1 MNVYF
6 FQVEGLNYL
15 WNVPSTCFI
24 PRKYTLKSSKI
35 CFVECIVINIKA
47 HWHSETTSWVHMSH
61 ACPPYLL
68 HSSLAC
74 SRWVKRTGQTSCE
87 DWCSPFS
94 RHHSLS
100 SCCNCCNLK
109 LWTEGSFLLWNQLYA
124 GPALKQ
130 QKPHSVRTEA
140 RAQLHRVKQNP
151 TFLTL
156 KEITSSKS
164 GAYHTQAG
172 VCQPANIT
180 LKSHI

>member
-1 MNVYF
+1 MGTHVSC
-6 FQVEGLNYL
+6 L
-15 WNVPSTCFI
+15 
-24 PRKYTLKSSKI
+24 
-35 CFVECIVINIKA
+35 
-47 HWHSETTSWVHMSH
+47 
-61 ACPPYLL
+61 PPYLL

-130 QKPHSVRTEA
+130 HKPHFARRTEA

-156 KEITSSKS
+156 KEIASSKS
-164 GAYHTQAG
+164 GAYHTQARHQCMISH
-172 VCQPANIT
+172 VISAWSPTWSVNDQPRDQCMIRHVNIAC
-180 LKSHI
+180 SS